1 MGMPWVGCMIRPMV
15 QLFMMTVPTSPSDD
29 GSIWS
34 MRPYRFLYLEDQ
46 RLRHLVSDLLV
57 ELVFT

>member
-1 MGMPWVGCMIRPMV
+1 MIRPMV